1 MTLIDTLNRDWQT
14 QGLRFAEGPGG
25 LAIAELTHEG
35 ASATVALHGAHVLS
49 YVPAGAKP
57 VLWLSK
63 EAIFKD
69 GKAIRGGIPV
79 CWPWFADHPNEP
91 NYPAHGVARTRSWKV
106 ASTDFASLTL
116 ELQANEATREH
127 FPHDF
132 VLRLQATLG
141 DALAIQLSVHNP
153 GQNPFTYTGALH
165 TYFAVSHIDQAHV
178 EGLDGRP
185 YIDSID
191 GKTRKT
197 QAGPIR
203 FQEEVDRIYLETTDT
218 CLVSD
223 NGWDRTIRIAKEGS
237 HSTVVWNPW
246 IAKAQRMADFGD
258 QEYQEMLCVET
269 TNAADDA
276 IAVPPGETH
285 KLALTLSLA

>member
-1 MTLIDTLNRDWQT
+1 MSQIDALNQDWQT
-14 QGLRFAEGPGG
+14 EGLLFAEGPGG
-25 LAIAELTHEG
+25 LPVAELSYKG
-35 ASATVALHGAHVLS
+35 ATATVALHGAHVLS
-49 YVPAGAKP
+49 YVPASARP
-57 VLWLSK
+57 VLWLSD

-79 CWPWFADHPNEP
+79 CWPWFADHPSEP
-91 NYPAHGVARTRSWKV
+91 NYPAHGVARTRSWRV
-106 ASTDFASLTL
+106 AATAPASITL
-116 ELQANEATREH
+116 ELQATEATREH

-132 VLRLQATLG
+132 ILRLEATLS
-141 DALAIQLSVHNP
+141 DALKIQLTVHNP
-153 GQNPFTYTGALH
+153 SETPFTYTGALH
-165 TYFAVSHIDQAHV
+165 TYFAISHIDQARV

-185 YIDSID
+185 YIDSND
-191 GKTRKT
+191 GKARKT
-197 QAGPIR
+197 QVGPIR
-203 FQEEVDRIYLETTDT
+203 FQEEVDRIYLETADT
-218 CLVSD
+218 CLVCD
-223 NGWDRTIRIAKEGS
+223 EGWDRTVRIGKDGS
-237 HSTVVWNPW
+237 RSTVVWNPW